1 MRKSVGAALT
11 AITVACLA
19 APLSASLAQAG
30 ISTNPAPVETRDYL
44 GAMHALSRYEVDAS
58 RLVLTRSQS
67 QASRLFAQTM
77 VDHHTRMMAE
87 HASVL
92 SMPAATDSGS
102 ALVGPLSQMLDT
114 LENTP
119 RAEFDAAYKRGQIA
133 AHEEALKVH
142 NAYATKGSNAAVREK
157 ATAGGLVTRKHLDK
171 ARKLPGA

>member
-67 QASRLFAQTM
+67 QASRL
-77 VDHHTRMMAE
+77 R
-87 HASVL
+87 L
-92 SMPAATDSGS
+92 LKNATSREWGH
-102 ALVGPLSQMLDT
+102 LVRNMI
-114 LENTP
+114 
-119 RAEFDAAYKRGQIA
+119 AYK
-133 AHEEALKVH
+133 
-142 NAYATKGSNAAVREK
+142 
-157 ATAGGLVTRKHLDK
+157 
-171 ARKLPGA
+171 